1 MKENVKFVVV
11 GHVDHGKS
19 TLIGRLLYDTDS
31 LPQDK
36 IEEIRK
42 ASEKT
47 GLLPEFAFVM
57 DHLEEE
63 RKNRITIDTAQIFFK
78 TAKRDYT
85 IIDAPGHR
93 QFLKNMITGSTQAE
107 AAVLLI
113 DAEQG
118 LAEQTHRH
126 ALVLRLLGVK
136 QIIVLINK
144 MDLVAYSEQRF
155 DELKDQTVNRLCEL
169 GMEACSD
176 LIIPVSAQ
184 LGDNI
189 ALKSGNLGWYDGLTV
204 LQALD
209 ELQPARRTET
219 NVLRLPIQDVYD
231 IDGERVLVGRIAS
244 GVISVGDDVVFQP
257 CGVSA
262 TVKQIKKFEAQP
274 DKAAAGDS
282 IGLILTDEGT
292 AGALERGQIACAA
305 GDGPDVSE
313 TVEAVVFWMSDQALQ
328 EGDTLDFKCATM
340 QTGCQIVKIAD
351 RLDSSTLEPI
361 SDTNGRLRDTEIAKL
376 TMQMDGCVAT
386 DPFEKV
392 AQTGRFVLIR
402 DNDTVAG
409 GVLHEDIKAV
419 RQTEGKS
426 Q

>member
-1 MKENVKFVVV
+1 VKENVKFVVV

-19 TLIGRLLYDTDS
+19 TLIGRLLYDTNS
-31 LPQDK
+31 LPPDK
-36 IEEIRK
+36 IEEVRK
-42 ASEKT
+42 ASEQT
-47 GLLPEFAFVM
+47 GDLPEFAFVM

-85 IIDAPGHR
+85 IIDAPGHK

-113 DAEQG
+113 DAQQG

-126 ALVLRLLGVK
+126 TFILRLLGIK

-144 MDLVAYSEQRF
+144 MDLVAYSQQRF
-155 DELKDQTVNRLCEL
+155 DELKDRIVVRLHEL
-169 GMEACSD
+169 GAEPRNEFI
-176 LIIPVSAQ
+176 LPISARV
-184 LGDNI
+184 GDNV
-189 ALKSGNLGWYDGLTV
+189 ALKSEKLAWHDGLT
-204 LQALD
+204 LLEALD
-209 ELQPARRTET
+209 ELQPAQGAET

-231 IDGERVLVGRIAS
+231 IDGERVLAGRVAS

-262 TVKQIKKFEAQP
+262 TVKQVKKFEEQP
-274 DKAAAGDS
+274 DKASAGES
-282 IGLILTDEGT
+282 IGLILTDDST
-292 AGALERGQIACAA
+292 ADAFERGQIACTT
-305 GDGPDVSE
+305 GDCPDVSE
-313 TVEAVVFWMSDQALQ
+313 TIEAVVFWMSDQALQ
-328 EGDTLDFKCATM
+328 KGDTLDFKCATM
-340 QTGCQIVKIAD
+340 QRGCQIVEIAD

-361 SDTNGRLRDTEIAKL
+361 TEASGQVRDTEIARL
-376 TMQMDGCVAT
+376 TMQMDGCIAT

-392 AQTGRFVLIR
+392 AETGRFVLMR

-409 GVLHEDIKAV
+409 GVLHEN
-419 RQTEGKS
+419 TETNR
-426 Q
+426 

>member
-19 TLIGRLLYDTDS
+19 TLIGRLLYDTNS

-36 IEEIRK
+36 ITEIRK

-47 GLLPEFAFVM
+47 GDLPEFAFVM

-85 IIDAPGHR
+85 IIDAPGHK

-126 ALVLRLLGVK
+126 TLILRLLGVE
-136 QIIVLINK
+136 QIIVLIN
-144 MDLVAYSEQRF
+144 R
-155 DELKDQTVNRLCEL
+155 EL
-169 GMEACSD
+169 GMEARSE
-176 LIIPVSAQ
+176 LIIPISAR

-189 ALKSGNLGWYDGLTV
+189 TLKSENLAWYDGLTL

-209 ELQPARRTET
+209 ELQPTQRTDT
-219 NVLRLPIQDVYD
+219 TVLRLPIQDVYD
-231 IDGERVLVGRIAS
+231 IDGERVLVGRIVS
-244 GVISVGDDVVFQP
+244 GVISVGDEVVFQP

-262 TVKQIKKFEAQP
+262 TVKQIKKFEEQP
-274 DKAAAGDS
+274 DKAATGES
-282 IGLILTDEGT
+282 IGMILTDDGT
-292 AGALERGQIACAA
+292 TGDLERGQIACAS
-305 GDGPDVSE
+305 GDCPDVSE
-313 TVEAVVFWMSDQALQ
+313 TIEAVVFWMSDQALQ
-328 EGDTLDFKCATM
+328 KGDMLDFKCATM
-340 QTGCQIVKIAD
+340 QTSCQVKEIAD
-351 RLDSSTLEPI
+351 RLDSSTLEPVT
-361 SDTNGRLRDTEIAKL
+361 DTNNQLRDTEIAKL
-376 TMQMDGCVAT
+376 TIQMDGCVAT

-392 AQTGRFVLIR
+392 AETGRFVLMR

-409 GVLHEDIKAV
+409 GVLHEETKAV
-419 RQTEGKS
+419 R
-426 Q
+426 

>member
-1 MKENVKFVVV
+1 VKENVKFVVV

-19 TLIGRLLYDTDS
+19 TLIGRLLYDTNS

-36 IEEIRK
+36 IAEIRK

-47 GLLPEFAFVM
+47 GDLPEFAFVM

-85 IIDAPGHR
+85 IIDAPGHK
-93 QFLKNMITGSTQAE
+93 QFLKNMVTGSTQAE
-107 AAVLLI
+107 AAILLI

-126 ALVLRLLGVK
+126 TLILRLLGIR

-144 MDLVAYSEQRF
+144 MDLVAYSQRRF
-155 DELKDQTVNRLCEL
+155 DELKEQIVNRLHDLGIKARREL
-169 GMEACSD
+169 V
-176 LIIPVSAQ
+176 IPVSAR

-189 ALKSGNLGWYDGLTV
+189 TLKSKNLTWHDGLTL

-209 ELQPARRTET
+209 ELQPLQRNDI
-219 NVLRLPIQDVYD
+219 NVLRLPIQDVYE
-231 IDGERVLVGRIAS
+231 IEGERVLVGKVVS
-244 GVISVGDDVVFQP
+244 GVISVGDEVVFEP

-262 TVKQIKKFEAQP
+262 TVKQIKKFEEQP
-274 DKAAAGDS
+274 DKAAAGES
-282 IGLILTDEGT
+282 IGLILTDDAKTGDL
-292 AGALERGQIACAA
+292 GRGQIACGS
-305 GDGPDVSE
+305 GDCPEVSK
-313 TVEAVVFWMSDQALQ
+313 TIKAVVFWMSDQALQ
-328 EGDTLDFKCATM
+328 KGDMIDFKCATM
-340 QTGCQIVKIAD
+340 QTSCQVKEIAD
-351 RLDSSTLEPI
+351 RLDSSTLEPVN
-361 SDTNGRLRDTEIAKL
+361 DTNNQLRDTEIAKL
-376 TMQMDGCVAT
+376 TIQMDGFVAT

-392 AQTGRFVLIR
+392 AETGRFVLMR

-409 GVLHEDIKAV
+409 GVLHEEKKAV
-419 RQTEGKS
+419 
-426 Q
+426 